1 MNKSY
6 FIVPVVLLAVFAFFY
21 TSSRKEMQAK
31 DAAHQAEVAR
41 SKAED
46 KKHKDEIEAKSLAD
60 AQKRTDE
67 REAADRAKE
76 EKKVRDYD
84 DAMKALKD
92 EAGKYSGESDKLA
105 KEAADLE
112 IQLSQARTQ
121 RETLNRETFDLA
133 KQVEQTKINRRN
145 AEIEIQREIE
155 IVGKKLNDS
164 SIAVPP
170 PPPPLVVK

>member
-6 FIVPVVLLAVFAFFY
+6 FIVPVILLAVFGFFY
-21 TSSRKEMQAK
+21 NGSLKEMKAK
-31 DAAHQAEVAR
+31 EEAHQQEVAR
-41 SKAED
+41 LKAED
-46 KKHKDEIEAKSLAD
+46 AKHKKEIEDKATAD
-60 AQKRTDE
+60 AQKRQDE

-76 EKKVRDYD
+76 EKKVRDYE

-92 EAGKYSGESDKLA
+92 ETAKYATEADKLA
-105 KEAADLE
+105 KDAADLE

-145 AEIEIQREIE
+145 AEIEIQRVIE
-155 IVGKKLNDS
+155 IAGKKLNDS
-164 SIAVPP
+164 SIAA
-170 PPPPLVVK
+170 PPPLSPLVPK